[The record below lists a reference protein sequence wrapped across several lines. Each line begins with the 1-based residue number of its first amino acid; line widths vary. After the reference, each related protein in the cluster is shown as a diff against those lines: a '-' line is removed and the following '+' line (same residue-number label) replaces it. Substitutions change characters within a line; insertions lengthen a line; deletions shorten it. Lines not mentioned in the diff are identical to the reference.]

1 MSSSS
6 PFLLAVGEV
15 LWDLFPDRECLGGA
29 PANFACQAAL
39 QGAGVWMMT
48 AVGADRLGTAAR
60 EGLARCGVQVELVQT
75 CSAAPTGTVGVEL
88 DAGGKPTFTIHENSA
103 WDHLWFTQAADDCL
117 RQVDAVCFGTLGQ
130 RAEPARSTI
139 RQVVRRAGER
149 GIPRLLDINLRSPF
163 YDAACLRQSIGLA
176 TLLKLSDEE
185 LPEVLAACDLTGQ
198 AQGEAA
204 LPRLRERTGLEM
216 IVMTC
221 GAEGAVLV
229 TPHETVRQPGI
240 PTEVVDTVG
249 AGDAFAAAFL
259 LGLLGGVPKREAL
272 RRAVESASATC
283 RHAGAVPPGRQGS
296 SR

>member
-6 PFLLAVGEV
+6 PLLLAVGEV
-15 LWDLFPDRECLGGA
+15 LWDVFPDRECLGGA

-60 EGLARCGVQVELVQT
+60 EGLARCGVKVELVQT

-103 WDHLWFTQAADDCL
+103 WDHLRFTQAADDCV

-163 YDAACLRQSIGLA
+163 YDAACLRESIGLA

-185 LPEVLAACDLTGQ
+185 LPEVLAACDVTGQ
-198 AQGEAA
+198 AEGEAA

-259 LGLLGGVPKREAL
+259 LGLLGGVPQREAL
-272 RRAVESASATC
+272 RRAAESASATC

-296 SR
+296 GR